1 MKVFW
6 VMKYFIVVDVVN
18 SICIIVGIWNACY
31 IDEGDLS
38 RSMSILIKRII
49 EQMEAR
55 TWGSHSRGIVRVQI
69 QKHSS
74 MKCRVKTE
82 FIMEQKYPS
91 SECIIQ
97 VNHHQT

>member
-1 MKVFW
+1 
-6 VMKYFIVVDVVN
+6 MKYFIVVDVVN

-55 TWGSHSRGIVRVQI
+55 T
-69 QKHSS
+69 
-74 MKCRVKTE
+74 
-82 FIMEQKYPS
+82 
-91 SECIIQ
+91 
-97 VNHHQT
+97 